1 MQLRN
6 GFGLIILQQGCTDG
20 KKYGE
25 TDFHRRF
32 LRLDEHFAARSI
44 AYHVK
49 SISSKKMVLF
59 GHLRDL

>member
-1 MQLRN
+1 MQLLK
-6 GFGLIILQQGCTDG
+6 GFGPIALQQGCTGG

-25 TDFHRRF
+25 TDFHRLF

-49 SISSKKMVLF
+49 SISRKKMVLF